1 MYVKEVGRAAPRRAA
16 LTLLAVAVFPS
27 STALSQTSARSPVVP
42 ASQAAATHAAPS
54 PRALVDQYCVVCHN
68 QKTLTAGVSLEGI
81 DFSNPAANAA
91 IMERVLRKV
100 RTGEMPPAGMP
111 RPPAPV
117 LAAFTKS
124 LEGALDQAAA
134 AHPNPGRPAIHRL
147 NRAEYSNAI
156 RDILALDIQPGSSL
170 PVDDSGYGFDNIGDV
185 LSVSPALLEK
195 YMSVA
200 RMISRL
206 AVGDTGVKSSV
217 EDFPARQDAPGA
229 AGGDR
234 NERVSDDLPFD
245 SRGGFAL
252 RYYFPVDAEYVIRVK
267 LNQGGGDDKTRWEV
281 RQAVPAGLRTIGV
294 TFLRESAKAEVV
306 PGGRRGGAAAA
317 AAAAAEGDGGTK
329 PGGRG
334 AAPMAELDLR
344 LDGAKLKRFEVPEIG
359 ARPQV
364 TGITLEGP
372 YNATGPGNTPSRARI
387 FVCHPA
393 TSKDE
398 EPCARTILATVG
410 RRAFRRPVTD
420 ADLKPLMAFYQSGRA
435 ERDFDFGIEKALR
448 AMLVS
453 PDFLFRIEQDP
464 RGRQP
469 SGAAPGAALKPD
481 NDAGSSP
488 GSVYRISDFELAS
501 RLSFFLWSTVPDDQL
516 LDLAEKGKLKDPA
529 VLNQQVRR
537 LLDDPRSASLV
548 ANFAGQWLYIRNLAQ
563 QKPDPDAF
571 PEFDESLRQAFRQ
584 ETELFFQNI
593 LREDCSVLDLL
604 DANYTFLNQRLA
616 EHYGIPNIYGPQ
628 FRKVTL
634 TDPNRGGLL
643 GQGSI
648 LTVTSYP
655 NRTSVVQRGKWILDN
670 LLGSPPPPKPPDI
683 PELEAHSKDG
693 KPLTMREQMELH
705 RSNAICASCHA
716 RMDPIGFA
724 LENFDGVG
732 KWRDQDG
739 GSAIDASG
747 KLPGGVQFQGPAGL
761 KKLLVASYGY
771 QFETTVT
778 EKLLTYAL
786 GRGLEYY
793 DKPAVRSIL
802 RQAASDNYKMSALVT
817 AIVKSTPFQMR
828 RTPEQ

>member
-1 MYVKEVGRAAPRRAA
+1 
-16 LTLLAVAVFPS
+16 
-27 STALSQTSARSPVVP
+27 
-42 ASQAAATHAAPS
+42 
-54 PRALVDQYCVVCHN
+54 
-68 QKTLTAGVSLEGI
+68 LTAGVSLEGI
-81 DFSNPAANAA
+81 DFSNAAANAS

-111 RPPAPV
+111 RPPAAV

-124 LEGALDQAAA
+124 LEDTLDRNAA

-185 LSVSPALLEK
+185 LSVSPALLER

-200 RMISRL
+200 RLISRL
-206 AVGDTGVKSSV
+206 AVGNTSIKPSV
-217 EDFPARQDAPGA
+217 EDFAARQDAPGA
-229 AGGDR
+229 GGGNR

-267 LNQGGGDDKTRWEV
+267 LAQGGAEGKNRLEV
-281 RQAVPAGLRTIGV
+281 RQAIPAGLRTIGV

-306 PGGRRGGAAAA
+306 PGGGRRGGAAAA
-317 AAAAAEGDGGTK
+317 AAAAGGDGGTQA
-329 PGGRG
+329 GGRG
-334 AAPMAELDLR
+334 QAPMAELDLR
-344 LDGAKLKRFEVPEIG
+344 LDGAKLKRFEVPETG
-359 ARPQV
+359 APPQV
-364 TGITLEGP
+364 TGITLDGP
-372 YNATGPGNTPSRARI
+372 YNVTGPGDTPSRARI

-393 TSKDE
+393 ASKDE

-410 RRAFRRPVTD
+410 RRAFRRPLTES
-420 ADLKPLMAFYQSGRA
+420 DLRPLMAFYQSGRA

-464 RGRQP
+464 SPG
-469 SGAAPGAALKPD
+469 GAAPWAANQPH
-481 NDAGSSP
+481 NVAGSSP
-488 GSVYRISDFELAS
+488 SNSPGSAYRIGDFELAS
-501 RLSFFLWSTVPDDQL
+501 RLSFFLWSSVPDDQL

-529 VLNQQVRR
+529 VLDQQVRR
-537 LLDDPRSASLV
+537 LLADPRSDSLV
-548 ANFAGQWLYIRNLAQ
+548 ANFAGQWLFIRNLAQ

-571 PEFDESLRQAFRQ
+571 PEFDESLRQAFQQ
-584 ETELFFQNI
+584 ETQLFFQDV
-593 LREDCSVLDLL
+593 LREDGSVMDLL
-604 DANYTFLNQRLA
+604 NANYTFLNQRLA

-761 KKLLVASYGY
+761 KKLLATSYSY

-793 DKPAVRSIL
+793 DKPAVRSII
-802 RQAASDNYKMSALVT
+802 RQAAPDNYRMSALIT

>member
-1 MYVKEVGRAAPRRAA
+1 MDVKKVGASVSLWAAPII
-16 LTLLAVAVFPS
+16 LAVAVLPS
-27 STALSQTSARSPVVP
+27 SVALSQTSAHPTVVP
-42 ASQAAATHAAPS
+42 APQAAPA
-54 PRALVDQYCVVCHN
+54 PRALVNQYCVVCHN
-68 QKTLTAGVSLEGI
+68 QKALTAGVSLEGI
-81 DFSNPAANAA
+81 DFSNPTANAA

-100 RTGEMPPAGMP
+100 RSGEMPPTGMP

-117 LAAFTKS
+117 LTAFTKS
-124 LEGALDQAAA
+124 LETTLDQASA

-200 RMISRL
+200 RLISRL
-206 AVGDTGVKSSV
+206 AVGNTGVKPSA
-217 EDFPARQDAPGA
+217 EDFQARSDAPGA
-229 AGGDR
+229 GGGDR

-245 SRGGFAL
+245 SRGGFVL

-267 LNQGGGDDKTRWEV
+267 LNQGGGGAGEGKNRWEV
-281 RQAVPAGLRTIGV
+281 RQAIPAGLRTIGV
-294 TFLRESAKAEVV
+294 TFLRESAKSEAF
-306 PGGRRGGAAAA
+306 PGGRRGGAAAGG
-317 AAAAAEGDGGTK
+317 EGGTQ
-329 PGGRG
+329 PG
-334 AAPMAELDLR
+334 AKVQAPQAELDLR
-344 LDGAKLKRFEVPEIG
+344 LDGARLKRFEVPETG
-359 ARPQV
+359 APPQV
-364 TGITLEGP
+364 TGITLDGP
-372 YNATGPGNTPSRARI
+372 YNVTGPGDTPSRARI

-420 ADLKPLMAFYQSGRA
+420 ADLRPLMAFYQSGRA

-464 RGRQP
+464 RGSLP
-469 SGAAPGAALKPD
+469 GGAAPRAALKPRD
-481 NDAGSSP
+481 NPASVTADSP
-488 GSVYRISDFELAS
+488 GSVFRISDFELAS
-501 RLSFFLWSTVPDDQL
+501 RLSFFLWSSVPDDQL

-529 VLNQQVRR
+529 VLERQVRR
-537 LLDDPRSASLV
+537 LLDDPRSDSLV
-548 ANFAGQWLYIRNLAQ
+548 SNFAGQWLYIRNLAQ

-584 ETELFFQNI
+584 ETELFFQNV
-593 LREDCSVLDLL
+593 LREDCSVMDLL

-628 FRKVTL
+628 FRKVIL

-693 KPLTMREQMELH
+693 KQLTMREQMELH

-761 KKLLVASYGY
+761 KKLLVANYGY

-793 DKPAVRSIL
+793 DKPAVRSII
-802 RQAASDNYKMSALVT
+802 RQAAADNYRMSALIT